1 MILVI
6 YLESHAS
13 EIGLMKITIKIKLTI
28 TICVML
34 LLVNGFFITSIFMT
48 EKTVLATEKVN
59 IRTKVESL
67 IKNNLQGQTDN
78 LSLSLGNLYESSSA
92 NKIRQE
98 LRADILTFKKTIAD
112 MYADAP
118 SDEDAQAN
126 INAFIDNYRWNDGR
140 YIFAYDADSLE
151 NIANGANHRIIGA
164 SAYNSQDKK
173 GNYYA
178 RDIVSSAKK
187 STVGYSLYYFLN
199 PASDRIEE
207 KMSASFYF
215 EPLNLVIAT
224 GEYTSRLRQSKI
236 DMALLAVN
244 LTQYGKD
251 GYFWLQDADG
261 KILMHRDAKLIG
273 TTADF
278 TRNAATHLQNKS
290 DIFMSAA
297 FKNEDSNKV
306 ENKILYVRN
315 IFPDWGWS
323 LGTGTYESE
332 ISTIE
337 KSLTTATADIFDTEI
352 KNSFKFATVLF
363 ILAIVFSF
371 WLINHIIRELR
382 VLKLSIDNLSTGEAD
397 LTSRLV
403 IKGNDEVA
411 DISHSVNNFIGYL
424 QSMMLDISGA
434 SKNITRGI
442 HDINSQSERNT
453 QALDNHSAETELA
466 VTAITEMST
475 TADIVAQNALQ
486 TATSTQ
492 VANDDA
498 QASKV
503 TVVEASN
510 SVMSLVSEMDDTAKS
525 IHAMNEGTKNI
536 AKVLEVIGG
545 IADQTNLLALNA
557 AIEAARAGEQ
567 GRGFAVVA
575 DEVRSLAALTQDS
588 TAKINEMLQS
598 LTVRADSAVTAM
610 NNTTESCQEVAKNTS
625 LVTDSLDSM
634 TGSIVEIN
642 DLSTQIATAS
652 EEQSAVTEEITRNMH
667 TIKEMVQVLS
677 KNGQETKVS
686 VQSLTDENDTLAT
699 LVARFKL
706 S

>member
-1 MILVI
+1 
-6 YLESHAS
+6 
-13 EIGLMKITIKIKLTI
+13 MKITIKIKLTI

-78 LSLSLGNLYESSSA
+78 LSFSLANLYESSSA

-118 SDEDAQAN
+118 SDDDAQAN

-151 NIANGANHRIIGA
+151 NIANGANHRIIGD
-164 SAYNSQDKK
+164 SSYNSQDKR

-178 RDIVSSAKK
+178 RDIVNSAKK
-187 STVGYSLYYFLN
+187 STIGYSQYYFPN
-199 PASDRIEE
+199 PVSDTVEE

-236 DMALLAVN
+236 DMALHSVS

-251 GYFWLQDADG
+251 GYFWIQDADG
-261 KILMHRDAKLIG
+261 KILMHPDAKLIG

-278 TRNAATHLQNKS
+278 TRNAATRLQNGS

-297 FKNEDSNKV
+297 FKNSETNKV

-332 ISTIE
+332 ITTIE
-337 KSLTTATADIFDTEI
+337 ESLTTATADIFDTEI
-352 KNSFKFATVLF
+352 KNSFKFASVLF
-363 ILAIVFSF
+363 ILAIVFSL
-371 WLINHIIRELR
+371 WLINCIIRELL

-411 DISHSVNNFIGYL
+411 EISHSVNNFIGYL

-442 HDINSQSERNT
+442 NDIHSQSERNT

-503 TVVEASN
+503 TVIEASN
-510 SVMSLVSEMDDTAKS
+510 SVMSLVSEMGDTAKS

-536 AKVLEVIGG
+536 ATVLEVIGG

-575 DEVRSLAALTQDS
+575 DEVRSLAALTQNS
-588 TAKINEMLQS
+588 TAKINDMLQS
-598 LTVRADSAVTAM
+598 LTVRANSAVSAM
-610 NNTTESCQEVAKNTS
+610 NNTTESCQTVATNTS
-625 LVTDSLDSM
+625 RVTESLDSM

-667 TIKEMVQVLS
+667 TIQEMVQVLS
-677 KNGQETKVS
+677 QNGQETKLS
-686 VQSLTDENDTLAT
+686 VKSLTDENESLAT
-699 LVARFKL
+699 LVGRFKL

>member
-1 MILVI
+1 MLN
-6 YLESHAS
+6 HALPKLS
-13 EIGLMKITIKIKLTI
+13 QMKLTIKIKLTL

-48 EKTVLATEKVN
+48 EKTVLEAEKIN
-59 IRTKVESL
+59 IRSKVETL

-78 LSLSLGNLYESSSA
+78 LNLSLANLYESSST
-92 NKIRQE
+92 NRIRQE
-98 LRADILTFKKTIAD
+98 LRSDILTFKKTIAD

-118 SDEDAQAN
+118 SDEDAEAN
-126 INAFIDNYRWNDGR
+126 IYAFVDNYRWNDGR
-140 YIFAYDADSLE
+140 YIFAFDAESFE
-151 NIANGANHRIIGA
+151 YMANGANRRLIGR
-164 SAYNSQDKK
+164 SGYDLQDKK
-173 GNYYA
+173 GSYYV
-178 RDIVSSAKK
+178 RDIIREAKK
-187 STVGYSLYYFLN
+187 STVGYSLYYDLN
-199 PASDRIEE
+199 PVSEEIEE

-215 EPLNLVIAT
+215 EQLNLVIAT
-224 GEYTSRLRQSKI
+224 GEYTSRLKQSKI
-236 DMALLAVN
+236 DMALNAVG
-244 LTQYGKD
+244 LTQYGED
-251 GYFWLQDADG
+251 GYFWVQDANG
-261 KILMHRDAKLIG
+261 KIIMHPDAKLIG

-278 TRNAATHLQNKS
+278 TRDAAKRLQRES
-290 DIFMSAA
+290 AVFMSAA
-297 FKNEDSNKV
+297 FKNAETDKI

-337 KSLTTATADIFDTEI
+337 ESLTTATADIFDAEI

-363 ILAIVFSF
+363 IVAIVFSL
-371 WLINHIIRELR
+371 WLINRIIRELL

-403 IKGNDEVA
+403 LKGNDEVA

-442 HDINSQSERNT
+442 HDIHSQSERNT

-492 VANDDA
+492 AANEEA
-498 QASKV
+498 KASKV
-503 TVVEASN
+503 TVIEASN
-510 SVMSLVSEMDDTAKS
+510 SVMSLVSEMDETTAS
-525 IHAMNEGTKNI
+525 INAMNESTKNI
-536 AKVLEVIGG
+536 ATVLEVIGG

-598 LTVRADSAVTAM
+598 LTASAGSAVTAM
-610 NNTTESCQEVAKNTS
+610 KHTTESCQQVAKNTS
-625 LVTDSLDSM
+625 LVTGSLDSM

-652 EEQSAVTEEITRNMH
+652 EQQSSVSEEITRNMH
-667 TIKEMVQVLS
+667 TIQEMVQELS
-677 KNGQETKVS
+677 NNGQDTKIS
-686 VQSLTDENDTLAT
+686 VQSLTDENEALAA

>member
-1 MILVI
+1 M
-6 YLESHAS
+6 SNHALPKLS
-13 EIGLMKITIKIKLTI
+13 QMKLTIKIKLTL

-48 EKTVLATEKVN
+48 EKTVLEAEKVN
-59 IRTKVESL
+59 IRSKVESL

-78 LSLSLGNLYESSSA
+78 LNLSLANLYESSST
-92 NKIRQE
+92 NRIRQE
-98 LRADILTFKKTIAD
+98 LRTDILTFKKTIAD

-118 SDEDAQAN
+118 SDEDAEAN
-126 INAFIDNYRWNDGR
+126 IYAFVDNYRWNDGR
-140 YIFAYDADSLE
+140 YIFAFDAESFE
-151 NIANGANHRIIGA
+151 YMANGANRRLIGR
-164 SAYNSQDKK
+164 SGYDLQDKK
-173 GNYYA
+173 GNYYV
-178 RDIVSSAKK
+178 RDIINSAKK
-187 STVGYSLYYFLN
+187 STVGYSQYYDLN
-199 PASDRIEE
+199 PVSEEIEE

-215 EPLNLVIAT
+215 EQLNLVIAT
-224 GEYTSRLRQSKI
+224 GEYTSRLKQSKI
-236 DMALLAVN
+236 DMALNAVG
-244 LTQYGKD
+244 LTQYGED
-251 GYFWLQDADG
+251 GYFWVQDANG
-261 KILMHRDAKLIG
+261 KILMHPDTKLIG

-278 TRNAATHLQNKS
+278 TRDAAKRLQNES
-290 DIFMSAA
+290 AIFMPAA
-297 FKNEDSNKV
+297 FKNAETDKI

-337 KSLTTATADIFDTEI
+337 ENLTTATADIFDAEI
-352 KNSFKFATVLF
+352 QNSFKFATVLF
-363 ILAIVFSF
+363 IVAIVFSL
-371 WLINHIIRELR
+371 WLINRIIRELL

-411 DISHSVNNFIGYL
+411 DISRSVNNFIGYL

-442 HDINSQSERNT
+442 HDIHTQSERNT
-453 QALDNHSAETELA
+453 QALNNHSAETELA

-486 TATSTQ
+486 TATNTQ
-492 VANDDA
+492 AANEEA
-498 QASKV
+498 KASKV
-503 TVVEASN
+503 TVIEASD
-510 SVMSLVSEMDDTAKS
+510 SVMSLVSEMDDTAAS
-525 IHAMNEGTKNI
+525 INAMNEGTKSI
-536 AKVLEVIGG
+536 ATVLEVIGG

-575 DEVRSLAALTQDS
+575 DEVRSLAASTQDS

-598 LTVRADSAVTAM
+598 LTASAGSAVNAM
-610 NNTTESCQEVAKNTS
+610 NHTTESCQKVAKNTS
-625 LVTDSLDSM
+625 LVTGSLDSM
-634 TGSIVEIN
+634 TGSIIEIN

-652 EEQSAVTEEITRNMH
+652 EQQSSVTEEISRNMH
-667 TIKEMVQVLS
+667 TIQEMVQELS
-677 KNGQETKVS
+677 QNGQDTKVS
-686 VQSLTDENDTLAT
+686 VQSLTDENEALAA

-706 S
+706 N